1 MSFKSKI
8 LFYGIGSVFV
18 FLLIFGV
25 YAIWWNTNQ
34 IKTRSKDIYSILL
47 KSQKNK
53 IKTVVE
59 LAASK
64 YSAMA
69 NEGIPVDEIKKEI
82 LSDLKRFRYDN
93 GNYIFA
99 LNRQGVLIID
109 PPEPKLDGKNV
120 YNLRDKK
127 GNYLIRDMIEISKT
141 RGSGFVNY
149 WWVKPNG
156 SGMAPKVSYV
166 YTIPKLNWII
176 GSGVYLDDVKH
187 MAQAYAS
194 KIKKD
199 IIKSIEVSIVVVI
212 IALVIVVAVG
222 FALSNRLIKPIN
234 LMAQGL
240 DDLVTGEGDLTKRV
254 QIDTHDEFE
263 NLANK
268 LNNFLDTLQQMVRD
282 IRNSADEVMSKS
294 DTTANSATQ
303 MAATVEETTRNLE
316 EMTQAID
323 DMSEAVH
330 NVAQSTEGINMQ
342 AETVSEINQQMLKDI
357 EDRVNRMNE
366 NAQLA
371 RKAMEQ
377 INTVGESSKQIGQIV
392 NVINEIAD
400 QTNLLALNAAIEA
413 ARAGE
418 AGRGFAV
425 VADEVR
431 KLAEKTQKATE
442 EIREMILKMQKDAQ
456 KSIEMTKKAE
466 EGILKEREKALED
479 ENNISAMVEQIS
491 KTVEEINATSAATEE
506 LSSTVAEINVQATEI
521 REAARDNTRI
531 VTEITKL
538 SEELKNSSNRLTS
551 IVGRFKV

>member
-1 MSFKSKI
+1 MSFRSKI
-8 LFYGIGSVFV
+8 LLYGIGSVFI
-18 FLLIFGV
+18 FLVIFGA
-25 YAIWWNTNQ
+25 YAIWWNVNQ
-34 IKTRSKDIYSILL
+34 IKTRTNQIYAALL
-47 KSQKNK
+47 NSQKDK
-53 IKTVVE
+53 VRSVVE
-59 LAASK
+59 LTASK
-64 YSAMA
+64 YKAMVE
-69 NEGIPVDEIKKEI
+69 EGVP
-82 LSDLKRFRYDN
+82 LSDVKKAIFSDLSKLRYDN
-93 GNYIFA
+93 GNYLF
-99 LNRQGVLIID
+99 VLDQKGTLILD
-109 PPEPKLDGKNV
+109 PPKPQLNGKNV
-120 YNLRDKK
+120 YNLKDKK
-127 GNYLIRDMIEISKT
+127 GHYLFQDMIRISKT
-141 RGSGFVNY
+141 KGSGFVSY
-149 WWVKPNG
+149 WWKKPG
-156 SGMAPKVSYV
+156 DGIAPKVSFV

-176 GSGVYLDDVKH
+176 GSGVYLDNVQRMTH
-187 MAQAYAS
+187 AYAE

-199 IIKSIEVSIVVVI
+199 VIKSVLISIVVVI
-212 IALVIVVAVG
+212 ITLVVIVLVG
-222 FALSNRLIKPIN
+222 IALSNRLVKPIN

-240 DDLVTGEGDLTKRV
+240 EDLVTGEGDLTKRV
-254 QIDTHDEFE
+254 KVETHDEFE

-268 LNNFLDTLQQMVRD
+268 LNKFLDTLQQMVRE
-282 IRNSADEVMSKS
+282 IRQSADEVMSKS
-294 DTTANSATQ
+294 ETTATSATE
-303 MAATVEETTRNLE
+303 MSATVEETTRNLE
-316 EMTQAID
+316 EMTQAIN

-342 AETVSEINQQMLKDI
+342 AETVSQINQQMLKDI
-357 EDRVNRMNE
+357 EERVQRMNE

-442 EIREMILKMQKDAQ
+442 EIRDMILRMQKDAQ

-466 EGILKEREKALED
+466 EGILKEREKAIED
-479 ENNISAMVEQIS
+479 ENNINAMVEQIN

-521 REAARDNTRI
+521 REAARENAK
-531 VTEITKL
+531 VVSQITSL
-538 SEELKNSSNRLTS
+538 SEELKSSSEKLTS
-551 IVGRFKV
+551 IVRRFKI